1 MGDICLETKKCF
13 KKIIPT
19 FKISEFWHF
28 QGLQTIFKIG
38 LLSYLP
44 TWRQKADTKIPA
56 VIICMCFI
64 LVDVIS
70 LHFWL
75 RLFWY
80 LYSKF

>member
-1 MGDICLETKKCF
+1 MGDICLETKKCL

-44 TWRQKADTKIPA
+44 T
-56 VIICMCFI
+56 
-64 LVDVIS
+64 
-70 LHFWL
+70 
-75 RLFWY
+75 
-80 LYSKF
+80 